1 MGLVGQGRWRK
12 EEEKPYG
19 FFIRSP
25 NSFNHRTIHIF
36 YSMLLQQ
43 FFKEAIFY
51 F

>member
-1 MGLVGQGRWRK
+1 MGLVGAGALEGK
-12 EEEKPYG
+12 KEKPYG